1 MIHFVKHCCL
11 PTQTNPVYLAKLI
24 FEMPQN
30 QTNRFM
36 ESVILTLLNY
46 ASNQR
51 EEYLLLKLFKTA
63 LTEEIRWVDALGQC
77 MVRIDFLKPWKTYWN
92 RIQSKRMWTLLK
104 KIVMKSIRTLCKI
117 YTNLFSHEWW
127 NANFQKPKQKAFLLD
142 NRWYWSEV
150 KDYTRKFESILK
162 ILNLYFSSIRCA

>member
-63 LTEEIRWVDALGQC
+63 LTEEIR
-77 MVRIDFLKPWKTYWN
+77 
-92 RIQSKRMWTLLK
+92 
-104 KIVMKSIRTLCKI
+104 
-117 YTNLFSHEWW
+117 
-127 NANFQKPKQKAFLLD
+127 
-142 NRWYWSEV
+142 
-150 KDYTRKFESILK
+150 
-162 ILNLYFSSIRCA
+162 